1 MLIGGNRFICHLLF
15 IISIDIKLQLSTA
28 APYAPVRFCSLLS
41 TGIDLSS
48 GISKNDKLRS
58 LTLIAGELEKA
69 DSPSTAE
76 KCFLLD
82 FLS

>member
-28 APYAPVRFCSLLS
+28 APYALVRFCSLLS

-48 GISKNDKLRS
+48 GISQNDKLRS
-58 LTLIAGELEKA
+58 LTLIAGELEKRRF
-69 DSPSTAE
+69 DVH
-76 KCFLLD
+76 
-82 FLS
+82 